1 MNPTFSADVQAFQK
15 EFATFLREL
24 VPADW
29 AGAGTLPREE
39 YDAFAEKIRG
49 QLYERGYIGV
59 SWPQEYG
66 GRGLSAEYQVAIAEE
81 LTRQGLPQGIA
92 SDVFGIQMFG
102 STLLAF
108 GTEEQKQR
116 FLPRILSGEDKWCQG
131 YSEPQSG
138 SDLASASTTAV
149 LEDGMW
155 RINGQKI
162 WTSTAHLADW
172 IFVLV
177 RTDPDAAKHRGLTLL
192 ACPMDQPGIEVRQI
206 QQISG
211 EADFNE
217 VFFTDAM
224 TPEENTIGSVSDG
237 WRVATA
243 LLEHERGG
251 AAAVLAIRF
260 AEELDRLEELAR
272 ERGRHHEQDIRRRIA
287 WCRSRVFAMRL
298 MGYRALTRTLSGEG
312 IGPEGAMN
320 KLFWSEYHRVLTELS
335 MDILGEDVLTLRG
348 RRPAIPDGPDAP
360 GAPTDSAGWITTFL
374 NARSST
380 IFAGT
385 SQVQRNLLAEKILG
399 MPREPRAESSRGR

>member
-1 MNPTFSADVQAFQK
+1 MNPTFSPEVQAFQK
-15 EFATFLREL
+15 DFATVLHDL

-29 AGAGTLPREE
+29 AGAGALPQEE
-39 YDAFAEKIRG
+39 YNDFAERIRKE
-49 QLYERGYIGV
+49 LYERGYIGV
-59 SWPQEYG
+59 SWPKEYG
-66 GRGLSAEYQVAIAEE
+66 GRGLSPEYHVALTEE
-81 LTRQGLPQGIA
+81 LTRHGLPQAIA

-102 STLLAF
+102 STLMAF

-138 SDLASASTTAV
+138 SDLASAATSAV
-149 LEDGMW
+149 LEDGQW

-162 WTSTAHLADW
+162 WTSTAHIADW

-177 RTDPDAAKHRGLTLL
+177 RTDPSAAKHRGLTLL

-206 QQISG
+206 KQISG

-217 VFFTDAM
+217 VFFTDAV
-224 TPEENTIGSVSDG
+224 TPVENTIGEVNDG

-251 AAAVLAIRF
+251 AAAVLAVRF
-260 AEELDRLEELAR
+260 SEELDRLEQLAR
-272 ERGRHHEQDIRRRIA
+272 EHGRNHEEGIRQRIA
-287 WCRSRVFAMRL
+287 WCRSRVLAMRL
-298 MGYRALTRTLSGEG
+298 MGYRALTRSLSGEG

-320 KLFWSEYHRVLTELS
+320 KYFWSEYHRVLTELS
-335 MDILGEDVLTLRG
+335 MDILGDHVLTLEG

-360 GAPTDSAGWITTFL
+360 GAPTDSAGWITNFL

-399 MPREPRAESSRGR
+399 MPREPKVQADRSR

>member
-1 MNPTFSADVQAFQK
+1 MNPTFSPDVQAFQK
-15 EFATFLREL
+15 EFAGVLREL

-39 YDAFAEKIRG
+39 YDPFAERIRKE
-49 QLYERGYIGV
+49 LYERGYIGI
-59 SWPQEYG
+59 SWPKEYG
-66 GRGLSAEYQVAIAEE
+66 GRGLSAEYQVAITEE
-81 LTRQGLPQGIA
+81 LTRHKLPQA
-92 SDVFGIQMFG
+92 AMSDVFSMQMFG

-116 FLPRILSGEDKWCQG
+116 FLPRILSGEIKWCQG

-138 SDLASASTTAV
+138 SDLASAATTAV
-149 LEDGMW
+149 LEDGQW

-162 WTSTAHLADW
+162 WTSTAHIADW

-177 RTDPDAAKHRGLTLL
+177 RTDSEAAKHRGLTLL

-206 QQISG
+206 KQISG

-217 VFFTDAM
+217 VFFTDAV
-224 TPEENTIGSVSDG
+224 TPVENTIGDVNDG

-272 ERGRHHEQDIRRRIA
+272 EHGRNHEEGIRQRIA
-287 WCRSRVFAMRL
+287 WCRARVLAMRL

-320 KLFWSEYHRVLTELS
+320 KFFWSEYQRVLMDLA
-335 MDILGEDVLTLRG
+335 MDILGESVLTLEG

-360 GAPTDSAGWITTFL
+360 GAPTDSAGWITGYL
-374 NARSST
+374 NARAST

-385 SQVQRNLLAEKILG
+385 NQVQRNLLSEKILG
-399 MPREPRAESSRGR
+399 MPREPKVETNRSR

>member
-1 MNPTFSADVQAFQK
+1 MNPTFSPEVQEFRR
-15 EFATFLREL
+15 EFATFVRGL

-29 AGAGTLPREE
+29 AGAGALPREE
-39 YDAFAEKIRG
+39 YEAFADGIRK
-49 QLYERGYIGV
+49 QLYENGYIGI
-59 SWPQEYG
+59 SWPKEYG
-66 GRGLSAEYQVAIAEE
+66 GRGLSAEYQVAITEE
-81 LTRQGLPQGIA
+81 LTRQGLPQA
-92 SDVFGIQMFG
+92 VFSDVFGIQMFG

-108 GTEEQKQR
+108 GTEEQKKR

-138 SDLASASTTAV
+138 SDLASAATNAV
-149 LEDGMW
+149 LEDGLW

-162 WTSTAHLADW
+162 WTSTAHMANW

-177 RTDPDAAKHRGLTLL
+177 RTDPDAPKHRGLTLL
-192 ACPMDQPGIEVRQI
+192 ACPMDQPGVEVRQI
-206 QQISG
+206 KQISG

-217 VFFTDAM
+217 VFFTDAI
-224 TPEENTIGSVSDG
+224 TPAENTIGEANDG

-272 ERGRHHEQDIRRRIA
+272 EHGRIHEEGIRRRIA
-287 WCRSRVFAMRL
+287 WCRARVVAMRL
-298 MGYRALTRTLSGEG
+298 MGYRALTRTLGGEG

-320 KLFWSEYHRVLTELS
+320 KFFWSEYHRVLTELA
-335 MDILGEDVLTLRG
+335 MDILGENVLTLEG
-348 RRPAIPDGPDAP
+348 RKPAIPDGPDAP

-385 SQVQRNLLAEKILG
+385 SQIQRNLLAEKILG
-399 MPREPRAESSRGR
+399 MPREPKPATSGSR

>member
-1 MNPTFSADVQAFQK
+1 MNPTFSPDVQAFQK
-15 EFATFLREL
+15 EFAGVLREL

-39 YDAFAEKIRG
+39 YDPFAERIRKA
-49 QLYERGYIGV
+49 LYERGYIGI
-59 SWPQEYG
+59 SWPKEYG
-66 GRGLSAEYQVAIAEE
+66 GRGLSAEYQVAITEE
-81 LTRQGLPQGIA
+81 LTRHKLPQA
-92 SDVFGIQMFG
+92 AMSDVFSMQMFG

-116 FLPRILSGEDKWCQG
+116 FLPRILSGEIKWCQG

-138 SDLASASTTAV
+138 SDLASAATTAV
-149 LEDGMW
+149 LEDGQW

-162 WTSTAHLADW
+162 WTSTAHIADW

-177 RTDPDAAKHRGLTLL
+177 RTDTEAAKHRGLTLL

-206 QQISG
+206 KQISG

-217 VFFTDAM
+217 VFFTNAV
-224 TPEENTIGSVSDG
+224 TPVENTIGDVNDG

-272 ERGRHHEQDIRRRIA
+272 EHGRNHEEGIRQRIA
-287 WCRSRVFAMRL
+287 WCRSRVLAMRL
-298 MGYRALTRTLSGEG
+298 MGYRALTRTLSGQS

-320 KLFWSEYHRVLTELS
+320 KFFWSEYQRVLMDLA
-335 MDILGEDVLTLRG
+335 MDILGENVLTLEG

-360 GAPTDSAGWITTFL
+360 GAPTDSAGWITGYL
-374 NARSST
+374 NARAST

-385 SQVQRNLLAEKILG
+385 NQVQRNLLSEKILG
-399 MPREPRAESSRGR
+399 MPREPKVEPNRSR

>member
-1 MNPTFSADVQAFQK
+1 MNPTFSPDVQAFQK
-15 EFATFLREL
+15 EFAGVLREL

-39 YDAFAEKIRG
+39 YDPFAERIRKE
-49 QLYERGYIGV
+49 LYERGYIGI
-59 SWPQEYG
+59 SWPKEYG
-66 GRGLSAEYQVAIAEE
+66 GRGLSAEYQVAITEE
-81 LTRQGLPQGIA
+81 LTRHKLPQA
-92 SDVFGIQMFG
+92 AMSDVFSMQMFG

-116 FLPRILSGEDKWCQG
+116 FLPRILSGEIKWCQG

-138 SDLASASTTAV
+138 SDLASAATTAV
-149 LEDGMW
+149 LEDGQW

-162 WTSTAHLADW
+162 WTSTAHIADW

-177 RTDPDAAKHRGLTLL
+177 RTDSEAAKHRGLTLL

-206 QQISG
+206 KQISG

-217 VFFTDAM
+217 VFFTDAV
-224 TPEENTIGSVSDG
+224 TPVENTIGEVNDG

-272 ERGRHHEQDIRRRIA
+272 EHGRNHEEGIRQRIA
-287 WCRSRVFAMRL
+287 WCRARVLAMRL

-320 KLFWSEYHRVLTELS
+320 KFFWSEYQRVLMDLA
-335 MDILGEDVLTLRG
+335 MDILGESVLTLEG

-360 GAPTDSAGWITTFL
+360 GAPTDSAGWITGYL
-374 NARSST
+374 NARAST

-385 SQVQRNLLAEKILG
+385 NQVQRNLLSEKILG
-399 MPREPRAESSRGR
+399 MPREPKVETNRSR